1 MFLFVTR
8 FFALIGIVVVLLI
21 SLGIAA
27 AMHLANKPVPQPET
41 AILTIDFDQPLS
53 EKGSISP
60 LNFSLNNENITL
72 LDLLRAIDKAKEDPH
87 IKGIVARFGSTQPQM
102 AEAQELRT
110 AIKSFR
116 ATGKL
121 TYAFAP
127 SYGEFGSGNRTY
139 FLASTFENIWL
150 QPVGAVSLTGI
161 SMESPFGKTALDKIG
176 VKADFMQREEYKSF
190 MDMATRDD
198 FAEPVKANMQSILN
212 SISEQL
218 ATGIADNRGVKVEQ
232 IHDLMARGPFTDEEA
247 LKEKLVTRLGYFE
260 EMDDEIDQK
269 LGKDVKS
276 IDVGT
281 YLSFPA
287 PEKHPPK
294 AKIALIYGTGEI
306 TDHDSETPS
315 MTGDKALGAD
325 TIADA
330 FDTIADDVNIQA
342 ILFRI
347 DSPGGTPEAS
357 ETIRHAMMH
366 AQKAGTPVYVSMGE
380 MAASG
385 GYWIAMNAD
394 HIVAEPGTLTG
405 SIGVLAGKFTI
416 GGFMQ
421 KLGVNMVTLKT
432 SENAGMWSMTE
443 EFTPSQRERVNALL
457 DNSYRTFTKNVS
469 DARHIPIDKMSEIA
483 KGRVWTGEQAAK
495 IGLVDEL
502 GGFGTTLAALRKKLN
517 LNETDPV
524 DIEIYPPPETP
535 VERVMKLLKTFGLE
549 EAALRPILSKTSAFH
564 AIIAPLTIKP
574 GSLTSPIRAESIQ

>member
-366 AQKAGTPVYVSMGE
+366 AQKAGKPVYVSMGE